1 MTVTTHKITDTMAGR
16 ASAARHLMAAK
27 VMPYAVPAS
36 RKVSRQA
43 SEQASR
49 QLQQAKILVQDRIVP
64 MASSAMDNAM
74 TASAPVRAEAMRRGK
89 LAAAA
94 LRGDET
100 IAKMASRA
108 PSRSWLVAAMFLAIG
123 GAIGAAV
130 AWLSQA
136 GRPVQLSPYPLATER
151 DEPQAVDLTEQE
163 QSHQEH

>member
-27 VMPYAVPAS
+27 VMPYAVPTS

-43 SEQASR
+43 SEQASK
-49 QLQQAKILVQDRIVP
+49 QLQQAKILMQERIVP
-64 MASSAMDNAM
+64 MASSAVDNAM

-94 LRGDET
+94 LRGDEAMVMT
-100 IAKMASRA
+100 KAS
-108 PSRSWLVAAMFLAIG
+108 SRKWMVAAMFLAIG

-163 QSHQEH
+163 HSHQEH